1 MKKIFDVSVIAIVCA
16 FAANAGAKEGKSGFY
31 LTGKAGASVVSLSDQ
46 RFLSGDEEETS
57 KYKGGDDHDT
67 VFSGGIAAGYD
78 FYPQFSIPVRTEL
91 EFYAR
96 GKADSKYNL
105 DKESWSG
112 LRQPAKL
119 VVDLGRVDGVA
130 HVMSFMLNAYYDF
143 RNDSAF
149 TPWVSAGIGYARIH
163 QKTTGISTWDY
174 GYGYSGRESLS
185 RSGSADNFAWSL
197 GAGVRYDVTPDI
209 ALDLSYRYLDAGDSS
224 VSYKDEWGDKYKSE
238 VDVKSHDI
246 MLGVTYNF

>member
-1 MKKIFDVSVIAIVCA
+1 MNKIIIASLFSGVGFISLPS
-16 FAANAGAKEGKSGFY
+16 FATQDLSGFY
-31 LTGKAGASVVSLSDQ
+31 LSGKVGGSAVHLANQSYSYKDLDYPQ
-46 RFLSGDEEETS
+46 DNIKWSGGS
-57 KYKGGDDHDT
+57 NNDT
-67 VFSGGIAAGYD
+67 VFGGGIAAGYN

-96 GKADSKYNL
+96 GNADTKYNL
-105 DKESWSG
+105 YKDDWSRG
-112 LRQPAKL
+112 
-119 VVDLGRVDGVA
+119 DLKNEVSVNTL
-130 HVMSFMLNAYYDF
+130 MLNAYYDF

-197 GAGVRYDVTPDI
+197 GAGIRYDVTPDI

>member
-1 MKKIFDVSVIAIVCA
+1 MKKVFAVSVVAAACV
-16 FAANAGAKEGKSGFY
+16 FAANAGAEEGKSGFY
-31 LTGKAGASVVSLSDQ
+31 LTGKAGTSVVSLSDQ

-96 GKADSKYNL
+96 GKADSKYNV
-105 DKESWSG
+105 DKDSWSG
-112 LRQPAKL
+112 GYWRD
-119 VVDLGRVDGVA
+119 DLKNEVSVNTL
-130 HVMSFMLNAYYDF
+130 MLNAYYDF

-149 TPWVSAGIGYARIH
+149 TPWISAGIGYARIH

-174 GYGYSGRESLS
+174 GYGSSGRESLS

-246 MLGVTYNF
+246 LLGVTYNF

>member
-1 MKKIFDVSVIAIVCA
+1 
-16 FAANAGAKEGKSGFY
+16 
-31 LTGKAGASVVSLSDQ
+31 
-46 RFLSGDEEETS
+46 
-57 KYKGGDDHDT
+57 HDT

-105 DKESWSG
+105 DKDDWS
-112 LRQPAKL
+112 RD
-119 VVDLGRVDGVA
+119 DLKNEVSVNTL
-130 HVMSFMLNAYYDF
+130 MLNAYYDF

-163 QKTTGISTWDY
+163 QKTTSISTWDY
-174 GYGYSGRESLS
+174 GYGSSGRKSLS

-197 GAGVRYDVTPDI
+197 GAGVRYDVAPDI
-209 ALDLSYRYLDAGDSS
+209 ALDLSYRYIDAGDSS

-246 MLGVTYNF
+246 MLGMTYNF

>member
-1 MKKIFDVSVIAIVCA
+1 MKKVFAVSVVGAACV
-16 FAANAGAKEGKSGFY
+16 FAVNAGAEEGKSGFY
-31 LTGKAGASVVSLSDQ
+31 LTGKAGASVVSLSHQ
-46 RFLSGDEEETS
+46 RFLSGNEEETS

-96 GKADSKYNL
+96 GNADTKYNL
-105 DKESWSG
+105 YKDDWSRG
-112 LRQPAKL
+112 
-119 VVDLGRVDGVA
+119 DLKNEVSVNTL
-130 HVMSFMLNAYYDF
+130 MLNAYYDF

-174 GYGYSGRESLS
+174 GYGSSGRESLS

-197 GAGVRYDVTPDI
+197 GAGIRYDVTPDI